1 MKVVNILLGILT
13 VILGGYCMF
22 RPGMAF
28 ISAAWMLGV
37 LLILAGVNMLVFY
50 FQHREGGALSVVKS
64 ILLILVG
71 LILLFNNFTALFTD
85 TVILYMIGFGFIVG
99 GIVQIV
105 KAVSAKKKENG
116 TWGWVLLEG
125 ILLVIGGIFAVAHP
139 LITAVSVGFF
149 MAFSILF
156 SGISMLVEGFE
167 KE

>member
-22 RPGMAF
+22 RPGIAF

-37 LLILAGVNMLVFY
+37 LLILAGINTLVLY
-50 FQHREGGALSVVKS
+50 FQNRQGGALSIVKS
-64 ILLILVG
+64 IILILVG
-71 LILLFNNFTALFTD
+71 LLLLFNNFTTLFTD
-85 TVILYMIGFGFIVG
+85 TVILYMIGFGFIIG
-99 GIVQIV
+99 GTVQIV
-105 KAVSAKKKENG
+105 RSVSAKKEEDG
-116 TWGWVLLEG
+116 SWGWILLEG

-156 SGISMLVEGFE
+156 SGISMLVQGFE